1 MVVALTKKINKTCLN
16 SRFLFCGHKRI
27 YTFFKIP
34 VDELDLVLYAI
45 STMKMKR
52 SNTNVQRITKF
63 MNDHPLNQAFV
74 LEALGRYANN
84 VSANKATL
92 IEQMKTSMISGE
104 AWVASADAW
113 IGIDP
118 ITVDR
123 NRSRFASQ

>member
-1 MVVALTKKINKTCLN
+1 
-16 SRFLFCGHKRI
+16 
-27 YTFFKIP
+27 
-34 VDELDLVLYAI
+34 
-45 STMKMKR
+45 MKMKR

-113 IGIDP
+113 IAI
-118 ITVDR
+118 
-123 NRSRFASQ
+123 ASEMKREFQSVHR

>member
-1 MVVALTKKINKTCLN
+1 
-16 SRFLFCGHKRI
+16 
-27 YTFFKIP
+27 
-34 VDELDLVLYAI
+34 
-45 STMKMKR
+45 
-52 SNTNVQRITKF
+52 

-92 IEQMKTSMISGE
+92 IEQMKTGMISGE

>member
-1 MVVALTKKINKTCLN
+1 
-16 SRFLFCGHKRI
+16 
-27 YTFFKIP
+27 
-34 VDELDLVLYAI
+34 
-45 STMKMKR
+45 MKMKR

-63 MNDHPLNQAFV
+63 MNDHPLNQALV

-113 IGIDP
+113 IAI
-118 ITVDR
+118 
-123 NRSRFASQ
+123 ASEMKREFQSVHR

>member
-1 MVVALTKKINKTCLN
+1 
-16 SRFLFCGHKRI
+16 
-27 YTFFKIP
+27 
-34 VDELDLVLYAI
+34 
-45 STMKMKR
+45 
-52 SNTNVQRITKF
+52 

-74 LEALGRYANN
+74 LEALGRYANT